1 MRKST
6 SKLLAML
13 LAVVMLISVIPMSAL
28 ASAIEYDPDRVEGDD
43 YYKLISKK
51 DWTLA
56 PGIEETEVVL
66 NNADGSQR
74 QVVHSVK
81 VDMNN
86 PYTKVIPG
94 YKGMVPTAGNY
105 GTEATSTQAKNAEAL
120 GYGNVV
126 AATNAMLS
134 WYDSAYYK
142 ANPHLIGEPL
152 YYNILDGYY
161 YENSQG
167 SASFASK
174 NAVVVINYDN
184 RPLTGEKRPDDMPK
198 VLMRS
203 QTDPLTGWEQNAISV
218 WEWLVKPDENGVPK
232 TTYTKN
238 HTSGFESR
246 TFVGITA
253 DGEIIL
259 SVSDGRQS
267 PYSTGFNMYEMGE
280 YMIEMGCIYAANCDG
295 GGSTT
300 FVSERPGEDL
310 KVNCSL
316 SDGGERPT
324 TNTFLVIS
332 TAPASGE
339 FERATISTEYDYYT
353 PGSHVSFDAL
363 GTDAV
368 GTKVD
373 IPVDVEW
380 TI

>member
-1 MRKST
+1 MKQKIISIFAI
-6 SKLLAML
+6 LLVL
-13 LAVVMLISVIPMSAL
+13 VMLIGSIPMSVFASMEYNPEAL
-28 ASAIEYDPDRVEGDD
+28 ENDN

-56 PGIEETEVVL
+56 PGVEETEIVL
-66 NNADGSQR
+66 NNTDGSKR

-81 VDMNN
+81 IDMNN

-94 YKGMVPTAGNY
+94 YKGMIPTEGNY

-134 WYDSAYYK
+134 WYNTAYYTT
-142 ANPHLIGEPL
+142 NPHLIGEPL

-167 SASFASK
+167 ASTFDKK
-174 NAVVVINYDN
+174 NAVVVINYDVH
-184 RPLTGEKRPDDMPK
+184 PTTGETRPADMPK

-232 TTYTKN
+232 PTYSVN
-238 HTSGFESR
+238 HTSGHESR

-259 SVSDGRQS
+259 SVSDGRQ
-267 PYSTGFNMYEMGE
+267 
-280 YMIEMGCIYAANCDG
+280 
-295 GGSTT
+295 
-300 FVSERPGEDL
+300 
-310 KVNCSL
+310 
-316 SDGGERPT
+316 
-324 TNTFLVIS
+324 
-332 TAPASGE
+332 
-339 FERATISTEYDYYT
+339 AT
-353 PGSHVSFDAL
+353 
-363 GTDAV
+363 
-368 GTKVD
+368 
-373 IPVDVEW
+373 
-380 TI
+380 